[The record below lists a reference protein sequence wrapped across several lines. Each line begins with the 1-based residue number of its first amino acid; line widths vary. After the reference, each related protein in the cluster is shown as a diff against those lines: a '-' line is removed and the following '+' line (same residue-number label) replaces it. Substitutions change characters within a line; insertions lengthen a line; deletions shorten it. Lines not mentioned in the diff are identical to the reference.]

1 MKSRSVLTLVAAV
14 VLVLAF
20 SVAAS
25 ADQFRMRAGESN
37 PAAMGVIHVNTDRN
51 GNLAIELESKHLAP
65 PDRLSPPHSVY
76 VVWAQTAGR
85 QPEVLGQLRVNPQDM
100 AASFKTSVPYHNFDI
115 FVTAEDSARPDS
127 PSGTEV
133 LRGSV
138 QK

>member
-1 MKSRSVLTLVAAV
+1 MKSRSVLMLAATV
-14 VLVLAF
+14 GLVLAF
-20 SVAAS
+20 FVAAS

-51 GNLAIELESKHLAP
+51 GNLAIELESKHLGP
-65 PDRLSPPHSVY
+65 PDRLTPPHSVY
-76 VVWAQTAGR
+76 VVWAQAAGKP
-85 QPEVLGQLRVNPQDM
+85 PEVIGQLRVNKDDM

-115 FVTAEDSARPDS
+115 FVTAEDNAKPDF